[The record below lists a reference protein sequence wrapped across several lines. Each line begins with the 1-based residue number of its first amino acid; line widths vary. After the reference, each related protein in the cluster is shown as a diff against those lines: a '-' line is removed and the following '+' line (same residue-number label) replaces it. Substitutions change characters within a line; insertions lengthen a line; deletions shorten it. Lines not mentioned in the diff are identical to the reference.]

1 MMQANDDDELLA
13 SLRRKVE
20 ETFQKL
26 RCGELKDGLFSYRYF
41 GEEIVEK
48 LERTCEGCI
57 ALNPQSRKLLAIVQA
72 TMTGKTRV
80 IIELSMR
87 SDRPIIL
94 MRLLTK
100 DNPAFAYLINDIES
114 KNAKK
119 DVLSYDERRTH
130 NRRIMLKVRIFFH
143 CYTLFTKMF
152 LDVRQKSWKDLERE
166 ERITYNA
173 LLLNGGTGTASCVYQ

>member
-1 MMQANDDDELLA
+1 
-13 SLRRKVE
+13 
-20 ETFQKL
+20 
-26 RCGELKDGLFSYRYF
+26 
-41 GEEIVEK
+41 
-48 LERTCEGCI
+48 
-57 ALNPQSRKLLAIVQA
+57 
-72 TMTGKTRV
+72 
-80 IIELSMR
+80 MR

-152 LDVRQKSWKDLERE
+152 LDVRQKSWKDLLRDLLRRE
-166 ERITYNA
+166 IEKRKVDSVLGEELVETKTNLEKEHASLVEKMNA
-173 LLLNGGTGTASCVYQ
+173 PWYVLDECHTPQSHCKGFLFHSDYHEQEHTN